1 MGITETLGQFSFCG
15 WIIFGGIAGWIASI
29 ITGRNNRQ
37 GCLMNILVGVIGA
50 LVGGFIVGLFG
61 GGGVSGW
68 NITSFFVAILGAV
81 VFLLI
86 LNFFQRR
93 R

>member
-1 MGITETLGQFSFCG
+1 MEISETLGQFSFCG
-15 WIIFGGIAGWIASI
+15 WIIFGGLAGWIASI

-37 GCLMNILVGVIGA
+37 GCLMNILAGVIGA

-61 GGGVSGW
+61 GGGISGF
-68 NITSFFVAILGAV
+68 NISSFFVAILGAV

-86 LNFFQRR
+86 LNFFTRR